1 MQTASVFAHAGLIIV
16 NREILGAAYVQQ
28 LDRAAYIP
36 PLLPDAFARALV
48 MQGRGRSGHV
58 RVASVQPRDD
68 QCRSSPLTDTE
79 RIAAAAAVAGLRAA

>member
-1 MQTASVFAHAGLIIV
+1 MQTTSVFAHAGLIIV

-48 MQGRGRSGHV
+48 MQG
-58 RVASVQPRDD
+58 
-68 QCRSSPLTDTE
+68 
-79 RIAAAAAVAGLRAA
+79 